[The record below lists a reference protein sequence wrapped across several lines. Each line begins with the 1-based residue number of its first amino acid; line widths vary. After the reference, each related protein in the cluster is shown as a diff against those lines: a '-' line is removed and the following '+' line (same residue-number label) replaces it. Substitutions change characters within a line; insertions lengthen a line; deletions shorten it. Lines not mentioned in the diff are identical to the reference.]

1 MDDEVLSIK
10 SGEFMWT
17 QKNVQP
23 VLEDIILMV
32 RKGELVGIL
41 SRIGAGKSSLLSDA
55 IGNMGKMEDDVTLS
69 GTVLHAMQNPG

>member
-23 VLEDIILMV
+23 VLEDIILTV
-32 RKGELVGIL
+32 RKGELDGIL
-41 SRIGAGKSSLLSDA
+41 SHIGAGKVGCASISDIDKFDVLVLL
-55 IGNMGKMEDDVTLS
+55 IE
-69 GTVLHAMQNPG
+69 

>member
-41 SRIGAGKSSLLSDA
+41 SRIGAGKVRCVSISDIDKFDVLVLL
-55 IGNMGKMEDDVTLS
+55 IE
-69 GTVLHAMQNPG
+69 